1 MWHQS
6 SVIPADD
13 GGRDFDH
20 KGVRKIGHIETIAVR
35 ADEGCQHRSDVGGL
49 FTPLSLINV
58 EIGEFGFHPGTFQ
71 NVPDSGNLLCVL
83 HAAVA
88 GDRLAM
94 GVAQVTQQIHPC
106 LEGIRDHETIGL
118 PSTDALPSVDVNHP
132 IHRKMGSTFSK
143 VDDADFTQSSVHG
156 SFLLCFFDE
165 HRNNLVLQKKFL
177 QVIRCRAGNK
187 TGIPSHIAVLHLD
200 FHTG

>member
-1 MWHQS
+1 MRT
-6 SVIPADD
+6 D
-13 GGRDFDH
+13 
-20 KGVRKIGHIETIAVR
+20 K
-35 ADEGCQHRSDVGGL
+35 GCQHRGDVSSLFSPLGL
-49 FTPLSLINV
+49 IDI
-58 EIGEFGFHPGTFQ
+58 EIGESGFHPGTFQ
-71 NVPDSGNLLCVL
+71 NATDSGNLVSVF
-83 HAAVA
+83 HAAVT

-94 GVAQVTQQIHPC
+94 GIAQIAQQIHPC
-106 LEGIRDHETIGL
+106 LEGIRNHEPVGL
-118 PSTDALPSVDVNHP
+118 PSTDVLSSVDVNHP